1 MAGEPRT
8 RGRNVITGRL
18 KNEEGFTRESPIN
31 HDSGKASVIQL
42 DRELKV
48 KKSSFKHVQ
57 GKFSKKELI
66 TWTRSIMLFISIE
79 KIARNQL

>member
-1 MAGEPRT
+1 M
-8 RGRNVITGRL
+8 ITGRL

-48 KKSSFKHVQ
+48 KKDHLNVFKGNSQ
-57 GKFSKKELI
+57 KK
-66 TWTRSIMLFISIE
+66 S
-79 KIARNQL
+79 